1 MTDDIESYWE
11 CLRPPRKPGKDPP
24 KGSVCDHIDPTKIEG
39 YHISEDALYLLED
52 PVDGATAS
60 DYQGESCVVFRPRW
74 YKLHRWVW
82 WLFITGGLL
91 SSYEWTFTVIDLKV
105 YKAYRRRREWPG

>member
-11 CLRPPRKPGKDPP
+11 GLRPPRKPGKDPP

-105 YKAYRRRREWPG
+105 HKAYRRRREWPG